1 MSARPG
7 PVQGGFCKVLT
18 FLIVSW
24 LVRPMAGQ
32 DDNHQDNND
41 GDDNTIVY
49 SDENQ
54 NTIQND
60 NNSNEASV
68 WSFCLPQQDLSGS
81 EDHTSS
87 SQSSISVWE
96 IFPESILCSRL
107 IHHRWKP
114 GNSVPECPPPGG
126 GSGGGKSW
134 LFYKCF
140 REVAR
145 MSLEAWDPT
154 QPGCSLVSWWIK
166 LIDYQSINQ
175 PEQAQC
181 ILDPASRGVR
191 THPVYLE
198 SSYEQSIRIS
208 TSRQNYKHSSGI
220 LSQLLRTNQPH
231 TWEKYQEFF
240 RN

>member
-1 MSARPG
+1 MTGMIIRLCTVMRIKTQFRLITIQTRLLCEVFVYQERPHLLLLSPGSRRKEREPGRLESLIISPSSLSCPPLLSSHSSFFKLRKFRPPG
-7 PVQGGFCKVLT
+7 PSSCSV
-18 FLIVSW
+18 
-24 LVRPMAGQ
+24 AGQ
-32 DDNHQDNND
+32 
-41 GDDNTIVY
+41 G
-49 SDENQ
+49 
-54 NTIQND
+54 
-60 NNSNEASV
+60 
-68 WSFCLPQQDLSGS
+68 
-81 EDHTSS
+81 
-87 SQSSISVWE
+87 
-96 IFPESILCSRL
+96 
-107 IHHRWKP
+107 
-114 GNSVPECPPPGG
+114 
-126 GSGGGKSW
+126 W

>member
-1 MSARPG
+1 MSGRPG
-7 PVQGGFCKVLT
+7 QVQGGFCKVLT
-18 FLIVSW
+18 FVIVSW

-32 DDNHQDNND
+32 DDNHEDNND

-68 WSFCLPQQDLSGS
+68 WSFCLPQQDLSGT

-96 IFPESILCSRL
+96 IFPESLLCSRL

-114 GNSVPECPPPGG
+114 GNSVPECPPPPAGAG
-126 GSGGGKSW
+126 GGGKSW

-154 QPGCSLVSWWIK
+154 QPGPLLTGFMMDKADWLPIHQPTRTSQMYYGPGLPGCS
-166 LIDYQSINQ
+166 
-175 PEQAQC
+175 
-181 ILDPASRGVR
+181 
-191 THPVYLE
+191 HPPCLFRVELRA
-198 SSYEQSIRIS
+198 IH
-208 TSRQNYKHSSGI
+208 QNFNI
-220 LSQLLRTNQPH
+220 PTEL
-231 TWEKYQEFF
+231 
-240 RN
+240 